1 MKDMFSV
8 SSLKIHLAGPS
19 IILPLCD
26 IINTS
31 INHGTFPATWIYSKV
46 VGCITLDFRK
56 AFDVL
61 CHEILNK
68 KLALYGCDH
77 LTLSWFS
84 SYYLSDRSQ
93 QGSFNFELIL

>member
-19 IILPLCD
+19 IILLMCD

-31 INHGTFPATWIYSKV
+31 INHATWIYAKV

-56 AFDVL
+56 AFDVS
-61 CHEILNK
+61 CHEILIK

-93 QGSFNFELIL
+93 QLFFNFELML